1 MGNKKKILKVQDI
14 EIRLYQKN
22 EEDYICLTDMM
33 KAKDGDFYITDWLRN
48 RNTLAFLEVWERY
61 NNPNFNYGEF
71 AIIKN
76 QSGLNSFKIS
86 VKEFV
91 EKTNAI
97 GIEAKTGRYGGTYA
111 HKDIAFEFGMWI
123 SADFKFFLIKDYQ
136 RLKEEEANKNG
147 VEWDVKRVISK
158 ANYTIHTN
166 AIQQYIIPNI
176 GITQKKE
183 WIYADEADMLNII
196 IFGCTAKQWRE
207 ANMDKYMKGENIR
220 DMADINTLTILSNL
234 ESYNAIL
241 IKRGLSKK
249 ERAQILSQTYQDQ
262 KTILENRGIYNPQ
275 NEMFRLLGTK
285 RSFSQ
290 NETFFFSHPYPLY
303 PALFRLISHF

>member
-1 MGNKKKILKVQDI
+1 MVNKKKILKVQGI
-14 EIRLYQKN
+14 EIRLYQKK

-48 RNTLAFLEVWERY
+48 RNTLAFLEVWESY

-97 GIEAKTGRYGGTYA
+97 GIEAKAGRYGGTYA

-123 SADFKFFLIKDYQ
+123 SPDFKFFLIKDYQ
-136 RLKEEEANKNG
+136 RLKEEETDRKG
-147 VEWDVKRVISK
+147 LEWDVKRVISK
-158 ANYTIHTN
+158 ANYTIHTD
-166 AIQQYIIPNI
+166 AIQQYIIPHI

-183 WIYADEADMLNII
+183 WIYANEADMLNII

-207 ANMDKYMKGENIR
+207 ANMDKHMKGENIR

-241 IKRGLSKK
+241 IKSGLSKK
-249 ERAQILSQTYQDQ
+249 ERRPIGRVDRS
-262 KTILENRGIYNPQ
+262 NRSDP
-275 NEMFRLLGTK
+275 
-285 RSFSQ
+285 
-290 NETFFFSHPYPLY
+290 P
-303 PALFRLISHF
+303 

>member
-1 MGNKKKILKVQDI
+1 
-14 EIRLYQKN
+14 
-22 EEDYICLTDMM
+22 MM

-262 KTILENRGIYNPQ
+262 KTILENRGIIKPMKQSSKNIKSKEKLP
-275 NEMFRLLGTK
+275 NDDFDKGIDKIIGFEE
-285 RSFSQ
+285 
-290 NETFFFSHPYPLY
+290 N
-303 PALFRLISHF
+303 

>member
-207 ANMDKYMKGENIR
+207 ANMDKFMKGENIR
-220 DMADINTLTILSNL
+220 DMAVFNTLTILSNL
-234 ESYNAIL
+234 ESNNAIL

-262 KTILENRGIYNPQ
+262 KTILENRGIIKSMKQSSKNIKSKGKLP
-275 NEMFRLLGTK
+275 NDDFDKGIDKIIGFEE
-285 RSFSQ
+285 
-290 NETFFFSHPYPLY
+290 N
-303 PALFRLISHF
+303 

>member
-262 KTILENRGIYNPQ
+262 KTILESRGIIKSMKQSSKNIKSKGKLP
-275 NEMFRLLGTK
+275 NDDFDKGIDKIIGFEE
-285 RSFSQ
+285 
-290 NETFFFSHPYPLY
+290 N
-303 PALFRLISHF
+303 

>member
-262 KTILENRGIYNPQ
+262 KTILENRGIIKPMKQSSKNIKSKEKLP
-275 NEMFRLLGTK
+275 NDDFDKGIDKIIGFEE
-285 RSFSQ
+285 
-290 NETFFFSHPYPLY
+290 N
-303 PALFRLISHF
+303 

>member
-262 KTILENRGIYNPQ
+262 KTILENREIIKSMKQSSKNIKSKEKLPNDDFDKGIDKIIGFEEN
-275 NEMFRLLGTK
+275 
-285 RSFSQ
+285 
-290 NETFFFSHPYPLY
+290 
-303 PALFRLISHF
+303 

>member
-61 NNPNFNYGEF
+61 NNPNFNYGEL

-262 KTILENRGIYNPQ
+262 KTILENRGIIKPMKQSSKNIKSKEKLP
-275 NEMFRLLGTK
+275 NDDFDKGIDKIIGFEE
-285 RSFSQ
+285 
-290 NETFFFSHPYPLY
+290 N
-303 PALFRLISHF
+303 

>member
-166 AIQQYIIPNI
+166 AIKQYIIPNI

-262 KTILENRGIYNPQ
+262 KTILENRGIIKSMKQSSKNIKSKGKLP
-275 NEMFRLLGTK
+275 NDDFDKGIDKIIGFEE
-285 RSFSQ
+285 
-290 NETFFFSHPYPLY
+290 N
-303 PALFRLISHF
+303 

>member
-1 MGNKKKILKVQDI
+1 MVNKKKILKVQGID
-14 EIRLYQKN
+14 IRLYQKK
-22 EEDYICLTDMM
+22 EEDFICLTDMM
-33 KAKDGDFYITDWLRN
+33 KAKDGDFFITDWLRN

-97 GIEAKTGRYGGTYA
+97 GIEAKAGRYGGTYA

-136 RLKEEEANKNG
+136 RLKEEEADRKG
-147 VEWDVKRVISK
+147 LEWDVKRVISK
-158 ANYTIHTN
+158 ANYTIHTD
-166 AIQQYIIPNI
+166 AIQQYIIPHI

-183 WIYADEADMLNII
+183 WIYANEADMLNII

-207 ANMDKYMKGENIR
+207 ANMDKHMKGENIR

-241 IKRGLSKK
+241 IKSGLSKK
-249 ERAQILSQTYQDQ
+249 ERAKILSQTYQDQ
-262 KTILENRGIYNPQ
+262 KRILENRGILKSIEQSSKDIKSKEAPLNDD
-275 NEMFRLLGTK
+275 FDKGIDKILG
-285 RSFSQ
+285 F
-290 NETFFFSHPYPLY
+290 EED
-303 PALFRLISHF
+303 

>member
-111 HKDIAFEFGMWI
+111 HKDIVFEFGMWI

-262 KTILENRGIYNPQ
+262 KTILENRGIIKPMKQSSKNIKSKEKLP
-275 NEMFRLLGTK
+275 NDDFDKGIDKIIGFEE
-285 RSFSQ
+285 
-290 NETFFFSHPYPLY
+290 N
-303 PALFRLISHF
+303 

>member
-262 KTILENRGIYNPQ
+262 KTILENRGIIKSMKQSSKNIKSKGKLP
-275 NEMFRLLGTK
+275 NDDFDKGIDKIIGFEENR
-285 RSFSQ
+285 
-290 NETFFFSHPYPLY
+290 N
-303 PALFRLISHF
+303 I

>member
-262 KTILENRGIYNPQ
+262 KTILENRGIIKSMKQSSKNIKSKEKLP
-275 NEMFRLLGTK
+275 NDDFDKGIDKIIGFEE
-285 RSFSQ
+285 
-290 NETFFFSHPYPLY
+290 N
-303 PALFRLISHF
+303 

>member
-1 MGNKKKILKVQDI
+1 MGDKKKILKVQDI

-262 KTILENRGIYNPQ
+262 KTILENRGIIKSMKQSSKNIKSKEKLP
-275 NEMFRLLGTK
+275 NDDFDKGIDKIIGFEE
-285 RSFSQ
+285 
-290 NETFFFSHPYPLY
+290 N
-303 PALFRLISHF
+303 

>member
-1 MGNKKKILKVQDI
+1 MKVQDI

-262 KTILENRGIYNPQ
+262 KTILENRGIIKSMKQSSKNIKSKGKLP
-275 NEMFRLLGTK
+275 NDDFDKGIDKIIGFEE
-285 RSFSQ
+285 
-290 NETFFFSHPYPLY
+290 N
-303 PALFRLISHF
+303 

>member
-220 DMADINTLTILSNL
+220 DMAEINTLTILSNL

-262 KTILENRGIYNPQ
+262 KTILENRGIIKSMKQSSKNIKSKGKLP
-275 NEMFRLLGTK
+275 NDDFDKGIDKIIGFEE
-285 RSFSQ
+285 
-290 NETFFFSHPYPLY
+290 N
-303 PALFRLISHF
+303 

>member
-33 KAKDGDFYITDWLRN
+33 KAKDGDFHITDWLRN

-262 KTILENRGIYNPQ
+262 KTILENRGIIKSMKQSSKNIKSKGKLP
-275 NEMFRLLGTK
+275 NDDFDKGIDKIIGFEE
-285 RSFSQ
+285 
-290 NETFFFSHPYPLY
+290 N
-303 PALFRLISHF
+303 

>member
-196 IFGCTAKQWRE
+196 IFGRTAKQWRE

-262 KTILENRGIYNPQ
+262 KTILENRGIIKSMKQSSKNIKSKGKLP
-275 NEMFRLLGTK
+275 NDDFDKGIDKIIGFEE
-285 RSFSQ
+285 
-290 NETFFFSHPYPLY
+290 N
-303 PALFRLISHF
+303 

>member
-97 GIEAKTGRYGGTYA
+97 GIEAKTGRYGGTYD

-262 KTILENRGIYNPQ
+262 KTILENRGIIKSMKQSSKNIKSKGKLP
-275 NEMFRLLGTK
+275 NDDFDKGIDKIIGFEE
-285 RSFSQ
+285 
-290 NETFFFSHPYPLY
+290 N
-303 PALFRLISHF
+303 

>member
-1 MGNKKKILKVQDI
+1 MVNKKKILKVQGI
-14 EIRLYQKN
+14 EIRLYQKK

-48 RNTLAFLEVWERY
+48 RNTLAFLEVWESY

-97 GIEAKTGRYGGTYA
+97 GIEAKAGRYGGTYA

-123 SADFKFFLIKDYQ
+123 SPDFKFFLIKDYQ
-136 RLKEEEANKNG
+136 RLKEEETDRKG
-147 VEWDVKRVISK
+147 LEWDVKRVISK
-158 ANYTIHTN
+158 ANYTIHTD
-166 AIQQYIIPNI
+166 AIQQYIIPHI

-183 WIYADEADMLNII
+183 WIYANEADMLNII

-207 ANMDKYMKGENIR
+207 ANMDKHMKGENIR

-241 IKRGLSKK
+241 IKSGLSKK
-249 ERAQILSQTYQDQ
+249 ERAKILSQTYQDQ
-262 KTILENRGIYNPQ
+262 KRILEKRRILKSIEQSSKDIKSKEDSPNDDFDKGIDKI
-275 NEMFRLLGTK
+275 LG
-285 RSFSQ
+285 F
-290 NETFFFSHPYPLY
+290 EED
-303 PALFRLISHF
+303 

>member
-1 MGNKKKILKVQDI
+1 MAELSVLNQKISYIKIDD
-14 EIRLYQKN
+14 
-22 EEDYICLTDMM
+22 EDYISITDML
-33 KAKDGDFYITDWLRN
+33 KSKDGDFFVSDWLRN
-48 RNTLAFLEVWERY
+48 RNTIEFLGIWEEIH
-61 NNPNFNYGEF
+61 NPNFNYGEF

-262 KTILENRGIYNPQ
+262 KTILENRGIIKSMKQSSKNIKSKGKLP
-275 NEMFRLLGTK
+275 NDDFDKGIDKIIGFEE
-285 RSFSQ
+285 
-290 NETFFFSHPYPLY
+290 N
-303 PALFRLISHF
+303 

>member
-1 MGNKKKILKVQDI
+1 MVNKKKILKVQGI
-14 EIRLYQKN
+14 EIRLYQKK

-48 RNTLAFLEVWERY
+48 RNTLAFLEVWESY

-97 GIEAKTGRYGGTYA
+97 GIEAKAGRYGGTYA

-123 SADFKFFLIKDYQ
+123 SPDFKFFLIKDYQ
-136 RLKEEEANKNG
+136 RLKEEETDRKG
-147 VEWDVKRVISK
+147 LEWDVKRVISK
-158 ANYTIHTN
+158 ADYTIHTD
-166 AIQQYIIPNI
+166 AIQQYIIPHI

-183 WIYADEADMLNII
+183 WIYANEADMLNII

-207 ANMDKYMKGENIR
+207 ANMDKHMKGENIR

-241 IKRGLSKK
+241 IKSGLSKK
-249 ERAQILSQTYQDQ
+249 ERAKILSQTYQDQ
-262 KTILENRGIYNPQ
+262 KRILEKRRILKSIEQSSKDIKSKEDSPNDDFDKGIDKI
-275 NEMFRLLGTK
+275 LG
-285 RSFSQ
+285 F
-290 NETFFFSHPYPLY
+290 EED
-303 PALFRLISHF
+303 

>member
-1 MGNKKKILKVQDI
+1 MKVQDI

-262 KTILENRGIYNPQ
+262 KTILENRGIIKPMKQSSKNIKSKEKLP
-275 NEMFRLLGTK
+275 NDDFDKGIDKIIGFEE
-285 RSFSQ
+285 
-290 NETFFFSHPYPLY
+290 N
-303 PALFRLISHF
+303 

>member
-262 KTILENRGIYNPQ
+262 KTILENRGVIKSMKQSSKNIKSKEKLP
-275 NEMFRLLGTK
+275 NDDFDKGIDKIIGFEE
-285 RSFSQ
+285 
-290 NETFFFSHPYPLY
+290 N
-303 PALFRLISHF
+303 

>member
-1 MGNKKKILKVQDI
+1 M
-14 EIRLYQKN
+14 
-22 EEDYICLTDMM
+22 
-33 KAKDGDFYITDWLRN
+33 
-48 RNTLAFLEVWERY
+48 
-61 NNPNFNYGEF
+61 PP
-71 AIIKN
+71 
-76 QSGLNSFKIS
+76 
-86 VKEFV
+86 
-91 EKTNAI
+91 
-97 GIEAKTGRYGGTYA
+97 
-111 HKDIAFEFGMWI
+111 DIAFEFGMWI

-262 KTILENRGIYNPQ
+262 KTILENRGIIKPMKQSSKNIKSKEKLP
-275 NEMFRLLGTK
+275 NDDFDKGIDKIIGFEE
-285 RSFSQ
+285 
-290 NETFFFSHPYPLY
+290 N
-303 PALFRLISHF
+303 

>member
-136 RLKEEEANKNG
+136 RLKEAEANKNG

-262 KTILENRGIYNPQ
+262 KTILENRGIIKSMKQSSKNIKSKGKLP
-275 NEMFRLLGTK
+275 NDDFDKGIDKIIGFEE
-285 RSFSQ
+285 
-290 NETFFFSHPYPLY
+290 N
-303 PALFRLISHF
+303 

>member
-262 KTILENRGIYNPQ
+262 KTILENRGIIKSMKQSSKNIKSKEKLP
-275 NEMFRLLGTK
+275 NDDFDKGIDKIVDFTMDED
-285 RSFSQ
+285 
-290 NETFFFSHPYPLY
+290 
-303 PALFRLISHF
+303 

>member
-158 ANYTIHTN
+158 ANHTIHTN

-262 KTILENRGIYNPQ
+262 KTILENRGIIKSMKQSSKNIKSKGKLP
-275 NEMFRLLGTK
+275 NDDFDKGIDKIIGFEE
-285 RSFSQ
+285 
-290 NETFFFSHPYPLY
+290 N
-303 PALFRLISHF
+303 

>member
-1 MGNKKKILKVQDI
+1 MVNKKKILKVQGI
-14 EIRLYQKN
+14 EIRLYQKK

-48 RNTLAFLEVWERY
+48 RNTLAFLEVWESY

-97 GIEAKTGRYGGTYA
+97 GIEAKAGRYGGTYA
-111 HKDIAFEFGMWI
+111 HNDIAFEFGMWI
-123 SADFKFFLIKDYQ
+123 SPDFKFFLIKDYQ
-136 RLKEEEANKNG
+136 RLKEEETDRKG
-147 VEWDVKRVISK
+147 LEWDVKRVISK
-158 ANYTIHTN
+158 ANYTIHTD
-166 AIQQYIIPNI
+166 AIQQYIIPHI

-183 WIYADEADMLNII
+183 WIYANEADMLNII

-207 ANMDKYMKGENIR
+207 ANMDKHMKGENIR

-241 IKRGLSKK
+241 IKSGLSKK
-249 ERAQILSQTYQDQ
+249 ERAKILSQTYQDQ
-262 KTILENRGIYNPQ
+262 KRILEKRRILKSIEQSSKDIKSKEDSPNDDFDKGIDKI
-275 NEMFRLLGTK
+275 LG
-285 RSFSQ
+285 F
-290 NETFFFSHPYPLY
+290 EED
-303 PALFRLISHF
+303 

>member
-262 KTILENRGIYNPQ
+262 KTILENRGIIKSMKQSSKNIKSKGKLP
-275 NEMFRLLGTK
+275 NDDFDKGIDKIIGFEE
-285 RSFSQ
+285 
-290 NETFFFSHPYPLY
+290 N
-303 PALFRLISHF
+303 

>member
-262 KTILENRGIYNPQ
+262 KTILENRGIIKFMKQSSKNIKSKEKLP
-275 NEMFRLLGTK
+275 NDDFDKGIDKIIGFEE
-285 RSFSQ
+285 
-290 NETFFFSHPYPLY
+290 N
-303 PALFRLISHF
+303 

>member
-249 ERAQILSQTYQDQ
+249 EGAQILSQTYQDQ
-262 KTILENRGIYNPQ
+262 KTILENRGIIKSMKQSSKNIKSKGKLP
-275 NEMFRLLGTK
+275 NDDFDKGIDKIIGFEE
-285 RSFSQ
+285 
-290 NETFFFSHPYPLY
+290 N
-303 PALFRLISHF
+303 

>member
-1 MGNKKKILKVQDI
+1 MD
-14 EIRLYQKN
+14 
-22 EEDYICLTDMM
+22 D
-33 KAKDGDFYITDWLRN
+33 
-48 RNTLAFLEVWERY
+48 
-61 NNPNFNYGEF
+61 FNYGEF

-262 KTILENRGIYNPQ
+262 KTILENRGIIKSMKQSSKNIKSKEKLP
-275 NEMFRLLGTK
+275 NDDFDKGIDKIVDFTMDED
-285 RSFSQ
+285 
-290 NETFFFSHPYPLY
+290 
-303 PALFRLISHF
+303 